1 MQRGVRGSTI
11 LEEFKA
17 YLKGLEEKARQRQ
30 KTRHEKGQQKRGPE
44 RERPEGAE
52 GAEEAEEAGRGGGC
66 ETAKGGG

>member
-1 MQRGVRGSTI
+1 MQRGVRGSTV

-30 KTRHEKGQQKRGPE
+30 ETGHGKGQQERGPE

-52 GAEEAEEAGRGGGC
+52 GAEGAEEAEEAEEAGRGG
-66 ETAKGGG
+66 